1 MLKTITLMTRY
12 CMYLLFLQNARVDID
27 AVFGNIEDV
36 ADVSQRL
43 LTLLE
48 NAVNGQ
54 DFEDQLLGKSII
66 NRL

>member
-1 MLKTITLMTRY
+1 
-12 CMYLLFLQNARVDID
+12 MYLLFLQNAGVDID

-36 ADVSQRL
+36 ADVSQSL

>member
-1 MLKTITLMTRY
+1 L
-12 CMYLLFLQNARVDID
+12 YLLFLQNAGVDID